1 MENIKNANTKSHIEI
16 KYRNVNVKF
25 TGNLIASR
33 KLFHI
38 DHSSDMVDY
47 LLG

>member
-1 MENIKNANTKSHIEI
+1 MEI
-16 KYRNVNVKF
+16 KYGSVKF
-25 TGNLIASR
+25 KFKGNLIASR

-38 DHSSDMVDY
+38 DHSSDMIDH